1 MALTL
6 DDLERHI
13 GRYLLKAHLFNEIKN
28 IIYAIKE
35 SINSKSR

>member
-6 DDLERHI
+6 DDLE
-13 GRYLLKAHLFNEIKN
+13 RYLLKAHLFNEIKN
-28 IIYAIKE
+28 IIYIIKE